1 MIPKTKDVTA
11 FDQGQVG
18 VLKEIIDRLYRTSL
32 SSYGDTLYGNLTIG
46 ETGVSIGTA
55 TSQKLSF
62 YGVTPVDQPA
72 TVSDAVTQDLT
83 GGGTVDKTKLEADL
97 TSCKNAINA
106 IIDRLQ
112 ELGLIA

>member
-1 MIPKTKDVTA
+1 MANREKPIDILETNTIQCRERLWVRNDMWILDGVTV
-11 FDQGQVG
+11 QC
-18 VLKEIIDRLYRTSL
+18 
-32 SSYGDTLYGNLTIG
+32 GDD
-46 ETGVSIGTA
+46 TGVKFGDSS
-55 TSQKLSF
+55 SQKLGF

-72 TVSDAVTQDLT
+72 TVSDAATQDIT
-83 GGGTVDKTKLEADL
+83 GSDTVDKTKTEADL

>member
-18 VLKEIIDRLYRTSL
+18 VLKEMLDRLYRMALNTT
-32 SSYGDTLYGNLTIG
+32 GDTLNGDIAIG
-46 ETGVSIGTA
+46 SVGSKIGTA
-55 TSQKLSF
+55 STQLLGF
-62 YGVTPVDQPA
+62 YGATPVDRPA
-72 TVSDAVTQDLT
+72 TVADAATQDLT
-83 GGGTVDKTKLEADL
+83 GAGTVDQTKLEADL

-112 ELGLIA
+112 ELGLIS